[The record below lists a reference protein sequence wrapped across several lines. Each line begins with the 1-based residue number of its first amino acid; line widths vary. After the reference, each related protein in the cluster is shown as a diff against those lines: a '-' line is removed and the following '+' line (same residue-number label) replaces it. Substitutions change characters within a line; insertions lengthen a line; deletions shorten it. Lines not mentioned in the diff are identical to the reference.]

1 MDLVEMIYRLANRF
15 PDDERFRL
23 TNQITRAAIS
33 IPANIAEGNARSSQ
47 VDYAR
52 FIAIS
57 KGSAMETETY
67 VLLSTRLGYATN
79 DDVQPILDLIVEISK
94 MLTALRSRLL
104 S

>member
-1 MDLVEMIYRLANRF
+1 MDLVEMVYQLANEF

-23 TNQITRAAIS
+23 TNQMTRAAIS
-33 IPANIAEGNARSSQ
+33 IPANIAEGNARGSLP
-47 VDYAR
+47 DYAR
-52 FIAIS
+52 FVAIS

-67 VLLSTRLGYATN
+67 VLIAIRLNYTSAEAAT
-79 DDVQPILDLIVEISK
+79 PILDLITEISK